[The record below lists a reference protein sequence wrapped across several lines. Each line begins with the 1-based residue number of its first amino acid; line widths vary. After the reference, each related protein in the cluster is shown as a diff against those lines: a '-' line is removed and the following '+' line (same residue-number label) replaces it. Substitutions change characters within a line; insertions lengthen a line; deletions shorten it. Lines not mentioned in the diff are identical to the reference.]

1 MASCAHDKSR
11 LAVRQSQ
18 KIDQKKCALDSLNK
32 AIEESGE
39 CGDSLASHMECDHSY
54 ISRVRNGESNLSVW
68 FILQLPTPVKMRLA
82 KLWFE
87 YYGGVGEYPEVDEK
101 TALRKML
108 SGLLGLERKKMARAD
123 VSKQLERK
131 VG

>member
-18 KIDQKKCALDSLNK
+18 KIDQKTCALAALNQVI
-32 AIEESGE
+32 AESGE
-39 CGDSLASHMECDHSY
+39 CVESLAAHMECNPSY
-54 ISRVRNGESNLSVW
+54 ISRVRNGESNLNIW
-68 FILQLPTPVKMRLA
+68 FILKLPVPVKMRLA
-82 KLWFE
+82 KFWFE

-108 SGLLGLERKKMARAD
+108 SGLLGLERKRMARAD
-123 VSKQLERK
+123 VPQQSERK